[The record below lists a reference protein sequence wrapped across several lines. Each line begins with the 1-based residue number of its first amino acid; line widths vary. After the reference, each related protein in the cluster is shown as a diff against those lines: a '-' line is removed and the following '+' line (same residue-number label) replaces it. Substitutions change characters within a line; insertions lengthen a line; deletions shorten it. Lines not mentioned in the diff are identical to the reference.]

1 MKTIARRHFNAGVLL
16 LTAALLLGTAYL
28 SGCRKDPV
36 QPTPEEKKLPI
47 PPQPNARIVGMYL
60 LNEGAWGSN
69 KASLDYL
76 DFTLGKYTRNI
87 YAERNPEAVKEL
99 GDVGNDAQIYGGRLY
114 LVINSSHKVEVLDK
128 RTAKR
133 IGQVEIPNCRYIG
146 FSGGKAYVSSY
157 VARAFQKDQKG
168 AIYELDTATLQVTNT
183 CEVGYQPEGLAIE
196 GDLLYVANSGGYQS
210 PDYSNTVS
218 VVRLSTMS
226 LEREFTVG
234 TNPAKVFKDK
244 YGKLWITSRGN
255 YSTIAPDVRIAT
267 QNGHGYR
274 VTDSL
279 QLPLSGCSFTPG
291 GDTLLYYSSVYSND
305 TKSTAISYGMLSV
318 KGIAPLNE
326 SFITDGTESE
336 IVAPYGMAVNPETG
350 DILIADAKDYKQS
363 GELFCYNRQGRLKWR
378 VQTGDI
384 PGHMAFVER

>member
-1 MKTIARRHFNAGVLL
+1 MKTIAKIHFNAGALL
-16 LTAALLLGTAYL
+16 LTATLLLGTAYL

-36 QPTPEEKKLPI
+36 HPTPEEKKLPI
-47 PPQPNARIVGMYL
+47 PPQPNASIVGMYL
-60 LNEGAWGSN
+60 LNEGAMGSN

-99 GDVGNDAQIYGGRLY
+99 GDVGNDAQVYGGRLY
-114 LVINSSHKVEVLDK
+114 LVINASHKVEVLDK

-133 IGQVEIPNCRYIG
+133 IGQVDIPNCRYIG

-157 VARAFQKDQKG
+157 VTKDSPKDQKG

-183 CEVGYQPEGLAIE
+183 CEVGYQPEGFAIE

-210 PDYSNTVS
+210 PNYSNTVS
-218 VVRLSTMS
+218 VVSLSTMG
-226 LEREFTVG
+226 LAGEFTVG
-234 TNPAKVFKDK
+234 TNPSKVLKGK

-255 YSTIAPDVRIAT
+255 YGTIAPDVRVAT
-267 QNGHGYR
+267 LKGHGYR

-279 QLPLSGCSFTPG
+279 QLPLSGCAFTPG
-291 GDTLLYYSSVYSND
+291 GDTLLYYSTVYSYA
-305 TKSTAISYGMLSV
+305 TKSTTISYDMLSV
-318 KGIAPLNE
+318 KDIAPLGK
-326 SFITDGTESE
+326 SFITDGTEGE
-336 IVAPYGMAVNPETG
+336 IVTPYGLAVNPETG

-384 PGHMAFVER
+384 PGHMAFVGR

>member
-1 MKTIARRHFNAGVLL
+1 MKTIAKIHFNAGALL
-16 LTAALLLGTAYL
+16 LAAALLLGTAYL
-28 SGCRKDPV
+28 SGCRKDQV
-36 QPTPEEKKLPI
+36 LPTPEEKKLPI

-60 LNEGAWGSN
+60 LNEGALGSN
-69 KASLDYL
+69 KATLDYL
-76 DFTLGKYTRNI
+76 DFTQGKYTRNI

-99 GDVGNDAQIYGGRLY
+99 GDVGNDAQVYGGRLY
-114 LVINSSHKVEVLDK
+114 LVINASHKVEVLDK

-133 IGQVEIPNCRYIG
+133 IGQVDIPNCRYIG

-157 VARAFQKDQKG
+157 VTKDSPKDQKG

-183 CEVGYQPEGLAIE
+183 CEVGYQPEGFAIE

-210 PDYSNTVS
+210 PNYSNTVS
-218 VVRLSTMS
+218 VVSLSTMG
-226 LEREFTVG
+226 LAGEFTVG
-234 TNPAKVFKDK
+234 TNPSKVLKDK

-255 YSTIAPDVRIAT
+255 YGTIAPDVRVAT
-267 QNGHGYR
+267 LKGHGYR

-279 QLPLSGCSFTPG
+279 QLPLSGCAFTPG
-291 GDTLLYYSSVYSND
+291 GDTLLYYSTVYSYA
-305 TKSTAISYGMLSV
+305 TKSTTISYDMLSV
-318 KGIAPLNE
+318 KDIAPLGK
-326 SFITDGTESE
+326 SFITDGTEGE
-336 IVAPYGMAVNPETG
+336 IVTPYGLAVNPETG

-384 PGHMAFVER
+384 PGHMAFVGR

>member
-1 MKTIARRHFNAGVLL
+1 MKTRARIHFNAGAML

-28 SGCRKDPV
+28 AGCRKDPV
-36 QPTPEEKKLPI
+36 QPTAEEKKLPI
-47 PPQPNARIVGMYL
+47 PPQPNASIVGMYL
-60 LNEGAWGSN
+60 LNEGAMGSN

-76 DFTLGKYTRNI
+76 DFTQGKYTRNI

-99 GDVGNDAQIYGGRLY
+99 GDVGNDAQVYGGRLY

-133 IGQVEIPNCRYIG
+133 IGQVDIPNCRYIG

-157 VARAFQKDQKG
+157 VTKDSPKDRKG
-168 AIYELDTATLQVTNT
+168 AIYEVDTATLQVTRT
-183 CEVGYQPEGLAIE
+183 CPVGYQPEGFAIE
-196 GDLLYVANSGGYQS
+196 GDLLYVANSGGYQA
-210 PDYSNTVS
+210 PNYSNTVS
-218 VVRLSTMS
+218 VVSLSTMG
-226 LEREFTVG
+226 LAGEFTVG
-234 TNPAKVFKDK
+234 TNPSKVLKDK

-255 YSTIAPDVRIAT
+255 YGTIAPDVRVAT
-267 QNGHGYR
+267 QSGHGYR

-279 QLPLSGCSFTPG
+279 QLLLSGCTFTTG
-291 GDTLLYYSSVYSND
+291 GDTLLYYSAVFSYA
-305 TKSTAISYGMLSV
+305 TKSTTISYGMLSV
-318 KGIAPLNE
+318 TGIAPLGK
-326 SFITDGTESE
+326 SFINDGTEGE
-336 IVAPYGMAVNPETG
+336 IVAPYGLAVNPETG

-384 PGHMAFVER
+384 PGHMAFVRR

>member
-1 MKTIARRHFNAGVLL
+1 MKTIAKIHFNAGALL
-16 LTAALLLGTAYL
+16 LTATLLLGTAYL

-36 QPTPEEKKLPI
+36 HPTPEEKKLPI
-47 PPQPNARIVGMYL
+47 PPQPNASIVGMYL
-60 LNEGAWGSN
+60 LNEGAMGSN

-99 GDVGNDAQIYGGRLY
+99 GDVGNDAQVYGGRLY
-114 LVINSSHKVEVLDK
+114 LVINASHKVEVLDK

-133 IGQVEIPNCRYIG
+133 IGQVDIPNCRYIG

-157 VARAFQKDQKG
+157 VTKDSPKDQKG

-183 CEVGYQPEGLAIE
+183 CEVGYQPEGFAIE

-210 PDYSNTVS
+210 PNYSNTVS
-218 VVRLSTMS
+218 VVSLSTMG
-226 LEREFTVG
+226 LAGEFTVG
-234 TNPAKVFKDK
+234 TNPSKVLKDK

-255 YSTIAPDVRIAT
+255 YGTIAPDVRVAT
-267 QNGHGYR
+267 LKGHGYR

-279 QLPLSGCSFTPG
+279 QLPLSGCAFTPG
-291 GDTLLYYSSVYSND
+291 GDTLLYYSTVYSYA
-305 TKSTAISYGMLSV
+305 TKSTTISYDMLSV
-318 KGIAPLNE
+318 KDIAPLGK
-326 SFITDGTESE
+326 SFITDGTEGE
-336 IVAPYGMAVNPETG
+336 IVTPYGLAVNPETG

-384 PGHMAFVER
+384 PGHMAFVGR

>member
-1 MKTIARRHFNAGVLL
+1 MKTTARIHFNAGALL

-60 LNEGAWGSN
+60 LNEGALGSN
-69 KASLDYL
+69 KATLDYL
-76 DFTLGKYTRNI
+76 DFTQGKYTRNI
-87 YAERNPEAVKEL
+87 YAERNPDAVKEL
-99 GDVGNDAQIYGGRLY
+99 GDVGNDAQVYGGRLY
-114 LVINSSHKVEVLDK
+114 LVINASHKVEVLDR

-133 IGQVEIPNCRYIG
+133 IGQVDIPNCRYIG

-168 AIYELDTATLQVTNT
+168 AIYELDTATLQVIRT
-183 CEVGYQPEGLAIE
+183 CEVGYQPEGFAIVD
-196 GDLLYVANSGGYQS
+196 DLLYVANSGGYQS
-210 PDYSNTVS
+210 PNYSNTVS

-226 LEREFTVG
+226 LEGEFTVG
-234 TNPAKVFKDK
+234 TNPSKVLKDK
-244 YGKLWITSRGN
+244 YGKLWITSQGN
-255 YSTIAPDVRIAT
+255 YATIAPDVRIAT
-267 QNGHGYR
+267 LKGHGYQ

-279 QLPLSGCSFTPG
+279 QLPLSGCAFTPG
-291 GDTLLYYSSVYSND
+291 GDTLLYYSTVYSYA
-305 TKSTAISYGMLSV
+305 TKSTTIGYGMLSV
-318 KGIAPLNE
+318 KDIAPLDE
-326 SFITDGTESE
+326 SFITDGTEGE
-336 IVAPYGMAVNPETG
+336 IVAPYGLAVNPETG

-384 PGHMAFVER
+384 PGHMACVGR

>member
-1 MKTIARRHFNAGVLL
+1 MKTTARIHFIAGALL

-60 LNEGAWGSN
+60 LNEGALGSN
-69 KASLDYL
+69 KATLDYL
-76 DFTLGKYTRNI
+76 DFTQGKYTRNI
-87 YAERNPEAVKEL
+87 YAERNPDAVKEL
-99 GDVGNDAQIYGGRLY
+99 GDVGNDAQVYGGRLY
-114 LVINSSHKVEVLDK
+114 LVINASHKVEVLDR

-133 IGQVEIPNCRYIG
+133 IGQVDIPNCRYIG

-157 VARAFQKDQKG
+157 VTKDSPKDQKG
-168 AIYELDTATLQVTNT
+168 AIYELDTATLQVIRT
-183 CEVGYQPEGLAIE
+183 CEVGYQPEGFAIE
-196 GDLLYVANSGGYQS
+196 GDLLYVANSGGYQA
-210 PDYSNTVS
+210 PNYSRTVS
-218 VVRLSTMS
+218 VVRLSTMR
-226 LEREFTVG
+226 LEGEFTVG
-234 TNPAKVFKDK
+234 TNPSKVLKDK

-255 YSTIAPDVRIAT
+255 YATIAPDVRVAT
-267 QNGHGYR
+267 LKGHGYR

-279 QLPLSGCSFTPG
+279 QLLLSGCTFTTG
-291 GDTLLYYSSVYSND
+291 GDTLLYYSAVFSYA
-305 TKSTAISYGMLSV
+305 TKSTTISYGMLSV
-318 KGIAPLNE
+318 TGIVPLGK
-326 SFITDGTESE
+326 SFITDGTEGE
-336 IVAPYGMAVNPETG
+336 IVAPYGLAVNPETG

-384 PGHMAFVER
+384 PGHMAFVGR